1 MKPKSKP
8 EKIYWLKLHG
18 HHNDDEFNYEKRNKK
33 IHKKNKKRLC
43 KAIRRNN
50 KIIIKKGINYVI
62 LEY

>member
-18 HHNDDEFNYEKRNKK
+18 HHNDDEFNYEK
-33 IHKKNKKRLC
+33 KNRKDHRKRKKRLS

-50 KIIIKKGINYVI
+50 KNIIENDIN
-62 LEY
+62 